1 MNCINWAFR
10 LLIYQLIL
18 VIAMIYLI
26 INFQVGFDNEDQF
39 IQRIFIL
46 QLISVLFTVV
56 GSILV
61 VLSMTKKEHKN
72 YKFYI
77 SMVGYAIIL
86 LYSLVSLLFN

>member
-1 MNCINWAFR
+1 MNYINWAFR

-18 VIAMIYLI
+18 VIAMTYLI
-26 INFQVGFDNEDQF
+26 VNFQVGFDNEDQF

-46 QLISVLFTVV
+46 QLISVLFTIV

-61 VLSMTKKEHKN
+61 VLSITKKEQKN